1 MTMGN
6 SLELRVP
13 FLDHRLLEFA
23 VNLPPAYRV
32 KGLET
37 KRILKEAFA
46 GHIPQEI
53 IRRKKAGFPIPINT
67 WLQGQLKDQ
76 VRQVL
81 LSKKELGRGYFRK
94 EGIENLLALSA
105 QGKPLAKEI
114 FALLTLELLF
124 IEFVDHR
131 ASRAGDHWGLS
142 RPSGIHKASV
152 ISPAQ

>member
-1 MTMGN
+1 MGN

-81 LSKKELGRGYFRK
+81 LSKKALGRGYFRK

-131 ASRAGDHWGLS
+131 ASRAGTIGDLS